1 MKNRLKSPGI
11 AGIQRRPRTTR
22 CIFLRTAAA
31 RVGTLNPDTR
41 ATFQIL
47 RRASVYDIN
56 APSARCRGWRQQ
68 PPPPPRV
75 RRFLNRP
82 RPPRIY
88 WHGSFMHRV
97 WIEANFSRN
106 TGSSSLLAPCFDV
119 VSHADSTILF
129 VKLATERRRS
139 IKDRR

>member
-1 MKNRLKSPGI
+1 MDEGQRKSLGDEKSI
-11 AGIQRRPRTTR
+11 KESGDRVAAGIQRPRTTR
-22 CIFLRTAAA
+22 SIFLRTAAA

-56 APSARCRGWRQQ
+56 APSAGCRGWQQ
-68 PPPPPRV
+68 QQPPPRV

-88 WHGSFMHRV
+88 CHGSFMHRV

-106 TGSSSLLAPCFDV
+106 TDSSSLLAPCFDV
-119 VSHADSTILF
+119 VR
-129 VKLATERRRS
+129 LA
-139 IKDRR
+139 